1 MTPRTAEQP
10 IKIHKPAAAT
20 DAAALVGRRHLTWL
34 RLAMRP
40 RPGC

>member
-20 DAAALVGRRHLTWL
+20 DAA
-34 RLAMRP
+34 P
-40 RPGC
+40 RYSVAGT